1 MHIINEISNLRLQI
15 DALRK
20 NGQPIAL
27 VPTMGA
33 LHDGHVTLIR
43 EAQKITDNVI
53 VSIFVNPAQFNQK
66 DDLQN
71 YPRTLVQ
78 DSEKLSAIQV
88 PLVWAPAVSAIY
100 PKGFSTS
107 MAISGLDQNLCGAT
121 RPGHF
126 DGVILIV
133 AKLFNQTGADIAF
146 FGEKDYQQLAI
157 IRQMAHDLDF
167 DIDIRGVPTVRNENG
182 LALSSR
188 NALLTDQQYSDAHAL
203 PRALQNAANSIKN
216 GQNID
221 SAIAKA
227 RETILNAGFKNIDY
241 LDLVDAKT
249 LNILK
254 KWNGE
259 EARLLVAAFIGTI
272 RLIDNISI
280 K

>member
-1 MHIINEISNLRLQI
+1 MQIIHEISNLRLQI
-15 DALRK
+15 DALRE

-33 LHDGHVTLIR
+33 LHDGHLTLIR

-71 YPRTLVQ
+71 YPRTLSQ

-88 PLVWAPAVSAIY
+88 PLVWAPAASAIY

-107 MAISGLDQNLCGAT
+107 MAIKGLDRNLCGAT

-133 AKLFNQTGADIAF
+133 AKLFNQTGADIVF

-167 DIDIRGVPTVRNENG
+167 DIDIRGVPTVRSEGG

-188 NALLTDQQYSDAHAL
+188 NALLSDQQYSDAHAL
-203 PRALQNAANSIKN
+203 PRALQTAANSIKN
-216 GQNID
+216 GQDID
-221 SAIAKA
+221 KAIAKA
-227 RETILNAGFKNIDY
+227 RENILNAGFKNIDY

-249 LNILK
+249 LNILE
-254 KWNGE
+254 KWNGD
-259 EARLLVAAFIGTI
+259 EARLLVAAFIGTV
-272 RLIDNISI
+272 RLIDNISV